1 MHVSKRDTA
10 GISVAPD
17 RRGDDLDPG
26 VDHRWYLYGGI
37 RDRQHHKMG
46 VELSV
51 GPIGGFV
58 FVAVRLQTTAAMFPF
73 VPRASMLSLVIV
85 PFETHEAEVRATEK
99 TFERRERIVMVVVVE

>member
-10 GISVAPD
+10 GISVASD
-17 RRGDDLDPG
+17 RRGDDLGPG
-26 VDHRWYLYGGI
+26 VDLYGGI

-46 VELSV
+46 VELLV

-73 VPRASMLSLVIV
+73 V
-85 PFETHEAEVRATEK
+85 
-99 TFERRERIVMVVVVE
+99 RRHRCCPW